1 MMEMSKRL
9 GKDFNLPSLL
19 VYAIPTIVMM
29 VFTAVYTMIDG
40 IFLAR
45 FVNATALSAVN
56 IFLPIYGLIFAIAL
70 MLGTGASAII
80 AKKIGENKYQEAR
93 ENFTFIVICGI
104 IVGFF
109 IMILGLIFI
118 NPLLELLGA
127 NANNELLEKTHTYG
141 GIMLLFSPLIILQML
156 FQNFFVTAGK
166 PTIGLIITIIGG
178 VTNIFLDYVFIVPL
192 QMGIA
197 GAAIATGIGIFIPA
211 LFGAI
216 YFLSKK
222 ESGLYFVKPKANS
235 KILLSSC
242 LNGSSEMVSNG
253 SFAIVT
259 FAYNIL
265 MIKYLGVDGVAAV
278 TIILYSM
285 FMLES
290 IFMGY
295 AVGIAPI
302 ISYNFGSNDRT
313 QLKRIFKNS
322 IYIIF
327 IGSLAIYGIS
337 VLLGPYFIQ
346 FMAAEGSDIYVI
358 ATDGFKLFSISFLFM
373 GFNIFASML
382 FTALS
387 NGKVSATISFM
398 RTLVFVLIGLVVL
411 PVMIGVNGIWL
422 AVPIAEF
429 FSLIVCGIFI
439 MMYKKVYQYV

>member
-1 MMEMSKRL
+1 MEMSKGL
-9 GKDFNLPSLL
+9 GKDFNLLSLL

-80 AKKIGENKYQEAR
+80 AKKMGENKYQEAR

-127 NANNELLEKTHTYG
+127 NANKELLDLTYTYG
-141 GIMLLFSPLIILQML
+141 VIMLLFSPLIILQML

-166 PTIGLIITIIGG
+166 PTIGLIITILGG
-178 VTNIFLDYVFIVPL
+178 VTNIVLDYVFIVPL

-222 ESGLYFVKPKANS
+222 ERGLYFVKPKTDR
-235 KILLSSC
+235 KILLNSC

-322 IYIIF
+322 IGIIV
-327 IGSLAIYGIS
+327 IGSLVIYGIS
-337 VLLGPYFIQ
+337 VLLGPYVIQ
-346 FMAAEGSDIYVI
+346 FLAAEGSNVYNI
-358 ATDGFKLFSISFLFM
+358 ATDGFKIFSISFLFM
-373 GFNIFASML
+373 GFNIFTSML

-387 NGKVSATISFM
+387 NGKVSAVISFV
-398 RTLVFVLIGLVVL
+398 RTLVFVLIGLVVFPL
-411 PVMIGVNGIWL
+411 MIGVNGIWL

-429 FSLIVCGIFI
+429 LSLIVCGIFI
-439 MMYKKVYQYV
+439 IMYKKVYQYV